1 MRSALVKTNQGE
13 EVNMKTKT
21 EISKTQIQKLRRERE
36 NCMYRYT
43 QTCKRM
49 RCRWAQID
57 ENMQSVCVCVSF
69 TNCMRFVGHA
79 VAHETCLRSSY
90 LCTSVVS

>member
-1 MRSALVKTNQGE
+1 MRSALVKMDQGE

-49 RCRWAQID
+49 RCRWAQTG
-57 ENMQSVCVCVSF
+57 ENMCVC
-69 TNCMRFVGHA
+69 
-79 VAHETCLRSSY
+79 L
-90 LCTSVVS
+90 

>member
-1 MRSALVKTNQGE
+1 MKLDQGE

-36 NCMYRYT
+36 NCMYGYM

-49 RCRWAQID
+49 RCGWAQLG
-57 ENMQSVCVCVSF
+57 ENMQSVHVFVSF
-69 TNCMRFVGHA
+69 RNCMRFVGHA
-79 VAHETCLRSSY
+79 VVHETCLHT
-90 LCTSVVS
+90 CVPVW